1 MVGLWIVAG
10 VAVAA
15 LLVWAWRAQQN
26 KFADEMFG
34 GVIPGLTPTGQ
45 QPELRGPVPQG
56 HEYDGEIAV
65 AFNPPRGVRPGLAGT
80 VVDGKPENRDVMAT
94 IVDLAARGHLTITV
108 VEDAKARG
116 GKDWELH
123 AADTPPANDELEA
136 GEQELLRTL
145 FLVAPQVRLS
155 ELPRQRNFAFNDY
168 QYLLA
173 NQSYERGYFRH
184 VTGIH
189 PVRMVWIAAALL
201 LLIGFAAGNTVALAA
216 GGVAALGGLMIGT
229 RTAQRP
235 VRTAEGTALRIQTL
249 GFKKYLETAEVEQ
262 FSYEEASGI
271 FSKYLPWAIVLGVAS
286 HWVKLF
292 GDLAAKAQAE
302 GYEDDFDLLWLGV
315 MGWGVHDAMFSLAM
329 FSAMDGFDA
338 ASLDAGGLG
347 DAFDGGA
354 FGDAFGGD
362 GGGMFDAGTLDGL
375 GADAGGDFGGNDF
388 SAVDSGGG
396 WSDSGGGWNDFG
408 GGGGDGGGWGDFGGG
423 GDFGGFGG
431 D

>member
-116 GKDWELH
+116 GKDWELR
-123 AADTPPANDELEA
+123 ATDTPPANDEPEP

-145 FLVAPQVRLS
+145 FMAGSPVRLS

-173 NQSYERGYFRH
+173 NESYERGYFRH

-189 PVRMVWIAAALL
+189 PVRMVWIAAGLL
-201 LLIGFAAGNTVALAA
+201 LLLGFGMGSMPLLAA
-216 GGVAALGGLMIGT
+216 GGAAALGGALIGT

-235 VRTAEGTALRIQTL
+235 VRTAEGTALRVQTL
-249 GFKKYLETAEVEQ
+249 GFKKYLETAEIEQ
-262 FSYEEASGI
+262 FSYEEAAGI

-292 GDLAAKAQAE
+292 GDLAAKAHAE

-315 MGWGVHDAMFSLAM
+315 MGWGVHDAMFSLAL

-338 ASLDAGGLG
+338 GGLDAGGFG
-347 DAFDGGA
+347 DAFDGA
-354 FGDAFGGD
+354 SFGDAFGGD
-362 GGGMFDAGTLDGL
+362 AAGMFDSGTIDGL
-375 GADAGGDFGGNDF
+375 GADAGGSFGDFGGNDF
-388 SAVDSGGG
+388 SSVDSGSSWG
-396 WSDSGGGWNDFG
+396 SDFG
-408 GGGGDGGGWGDFGGG
+408 GGGEGGGWGDFGGG